1 MDARVVDVAVPL
13 PLHATLSYRVPD
25 AWPLPERGARVV
37 VPVAGRRA
45 VGVVTVQS
53 NPVAPDLRLK
63 DLLDVVDETAL
74 VEPPLLDLAAWV
86 AQHYLAPPGECFR
99 LVLPPAG
106 IRASRS
112 MVRRV
117 GEAEGSPADARVL
130 AALAAGPLP
139 LSTLASRLGGDP
151 AGRVA
156 SLRRRGLVEVAQD
169 LKTSGFRHLQV
180 VVLRDETAAAFAP
193 AQAEALARL
202 RAAGGRLRVAELVRG
217 RASLRSAIARLEK
230 HGVVSLE
237 DERDVRQ
244 PVGLALRDDVRPD
257 LLPEQSEAALILAQ
271 AIGQGGFAPFLLH
284 GVTGSGKT
292 EVYFHAADAALAQG
306 KGVLILV
313 PEIAL
318 TPMLVR
324 AAASRFGSTVAVQH
338 SELSAGERHDQW
350 WRIREGE
357 ARVVIGARSAVFAP
371 LPGPGL
377 IVVDEEHESA
387 YKQEESP
394 RYHARDVAVMRGTLE
409 GAVVLLGSATPSVE
423 SHTNALRGKYRGLSL
438 RTRIG
443 AHGLPRVEIVDRRA
457 LLRAGGDPILSPSLQ
472 AALQERLR
480 RREQALLLLNRRG
493 YATSLL
499 CRECGQEAACPNCSV
514 CLALHAHGRRALCH
528 YCGHDVP
535 APLACSACKGVYL
548 RLTGYGTEQV
558 VEVIK
563 AALPEARVARVDRD
577 LAGRRG
583 AVALAL
589 AAFEAGETD
598 ILVGTQMIA
607 KGHDFPRVTLVGVI
621 DADVGLGLPDF
632 RAAERTFQLLTQ
644 VAGRAGRAELAGEV
658 ILQSHWPDHY
668 ALTFACAQ
676 DYEAFYEREI
686 EFRRTMAYP
695 PAGALL
701 NLVVRARD
709 AVAGAREAEALGKR
723 LREQAASRYRV
734 LGPGRAPLSR
744 LRGEY
749 RFQILL
755 KGQRAAMREAVKRSL
770 DERYGSARWPGVA
783 VDVDPVSVM

>member
-13 PLHATLSYRVPD
+13 PLQTTFSYRVPEG
-25 AWPLPERGARVV
+25 WPMPERGARVV
-37 VPVAGRRA
+37 VPVSGRRA
-45 VGVVTVQS
+45 VGVVTARGAVLPAEVQ
-53 NPVAPDLRLK
+53 LK
-63 DLLDVVDETAL
+63 DVLDVVDEAAL

-112 MVRRV
+112 VVRRV
-117 GEAEGSPADARVL
+117 EGGSGSSAADPVL
-130 AALAAGPLP
+130 EALAAGPLP
-139 LSTLASRLGGDP
+139 LSTLASRLGAG
-151 AGRVA
+151 ALGRVA
-156 SLRRRGLVEVAQD
+156 ALRRRGLVEIAQD
-169 LKTSGFRHLQV
+169 LRTSGFRQLQV
-180 VVLRDETAAAFAP
+180 AVLRDEAAVVEAP
-193 AQAEALARL
+193 AMAEALARL
-202 RAAGGRLRVAELVRG
+202 RAAGGRLRVADLVRG
-217 RASLRSAIARLEK
+217 RSSLRSALARLEK
-230 HGVVSLE
+230 RGVVSLE

-244 PVGLALRDDVRPD
+244 PAGLALREDVRPE
-257 LLPEQSEAALILAQ
+257 LLPEQERAAAAVTEALDR
-271 AIGQGGFAPFLLH
+271 GGFAPLLLH

-292 EVYFHAADAALAQG
+292 EVYFRAAEAALGHG

-324 AAASRFGSTVAVQH
+324 AAASRFGATVSVQH

-350 WRIREGE
+350 WRIREGQ
-357 ARVVIGARSAVFAP
+357 ARVVVGARSAVFAP
-371 LPGPGL
+371 LPAIGL
-377 IVVDEEHESA
+377 IVVDEEHEAA

-423 SHTNALRGKYRGLSL
+423 SHTNAQKGKYQRLTLG
-438 RTRIG
+438 TRIG
-443 AHGLPRVEIVDRRA
+443 AHGLPRVEVVDRRA
-457 LLRAGGDPILSPSLQ
+457 LLRAGGDPILSPSLR
-472 AALQERLR
+472 AALEERLR
-480 RREQALLLLNRRG
+480 RGEQALLLLNRRG

-514 CLALHAHGRRALCH
+514 ALTLHAHGRRALCH

-535 APLACSACKGVYL
+535 APAACSECQGVYL

-558 VEVIK
+558 VEVV
-563 AALPEARVARVDRD
+563 AEALPTARIARVDRD

-583 AVALAL
+583 AVAAAL

-598 ILVGTQMIA
+598 ILIGTQMIA

-621 DADVGLGLPDF
+621 DADVGLGMPDF

-644 VAGRAGRAELAGEV
+644 VAGRAGRADLAGEV

-676 DYEAFYEREI
+676 DYAAFYEREI

-695 PAGALL
+695 PVSALL
-701 NLVVRARD
+701 NLVIKARD
-709 AVAGAREAEALGKR
+709 AMAGAKEADALGRR
-723 LREQAASRYRV
+723 LRDQAAGRYRV

-749 RFQILL
+749 RFQVLL
-755 KGQRAAMREAVKRSL
+755 KGQRAAMRDAVKRAL
-770 DERYGSARWPGVA
+770 DERYGSARWPGIA